1 MRRNFDS
8 FLQNDAPIR
17 IPVTA
22 DGKGFRL
29 LIPKQKQP
37 EQFIYPGCFCSY
49 PLKNYFFFAGAFL
62 TGFKR
67 SARRESVKTLTGVI

>member
-1 MRRNFDS
+1 MRFSVRTWTYCCADGHLTVVICGNFDS

-29 LIPKQKQP
+29 LIPKWKQP
-37 EQFIYPGCFCSY
+37 EQFFLPR
-49 PLKNYFFFAGAFL
+49 LFFVHI
-62 TGFKR
+62 R
-67 SARRESVKTLTGVI
+67 